1 MIKEKHRDIT
11 PKLPAEWHHQSAVIL
26 TWPHDRSDWQP
37 VLEQVEPVFVAIT
50 KAISQYQKVII
61 NCFNKTHQSHI
72 NELLSTAEIDPAL
85 IIFTLCLSNDTWVRD
100 YGPITVYRNNRPYL
114 LDFTFNAWGNKFE
127 SEKDNKITRL
137 QHQSGVFGDTPIE
150 TIDLVLEGG
159 SIEVDGQGTLLTTE
173 ACLLSP
179 DRNPHLNR
187 SELEQQLSDYLGIQ
201 RILWLKNGYLA
212 GDDTDSHIDTLARF
226 CDAHTI
232 CYVACDNVDDEHYN
246 ELKAMEE
253 ELKSFKTIQGK
264 PYRLVPLPWPK
275 AKYSGDGQRLP
286 ATYAN
291 FLIIN
296 SAVLLPTYN
305 DPADEVAVA
314 CLQQCFPNRKI
325 ITIPCESIILQ
336 YGSLHCLTMQ
346 LPDGVL

>member
-1 MIKEKHRDIT
+1 M
-11 PKLPAEWHHQSAVIL
+11 L

-37 VLEQVEPVFVAIT
+37 ILDQVEPVFVSIT
-50 KAISQYQKVII
+50 KAISQHQKVII
-61 NCFNKTHQSHI
+61 NCFNKTQQSHI
-72 NELLSTAEIDPAL
+72 KDLLRLAEVDSAST
-85 IIFTLCLSNDTWVRD
+85 IFTFNPSNDTWVRD
-100 YGPITVYRNNRPYL
+100 YGPITVYRNNQPYL
-114 LDFTFNAWGNKFE
+114 LDFAFNAWGHKFE
-127 SEKDNKITRL
+127 SEKDNKVTRL

-150 TIDLVLEGG
+150 TVPLVLEGG
-159 SIEVDGQGTLLTTE
+159 SIESDGQGTLLTTE
-173 ACLLSP
+173 ACLLAP
-179 DRNPHLNR
+179 NRNPRLNR
-187 SELEQQLSDYLGIQ
+187 SELEHILHEKLGVR

-232 CYVACDNVDDEHYN
+232 CYVACDDVHDEHYK
-246 ELKAMEE
+246 EFKAMEE

-264 PYRLVPLPWPK
+264 PYRLIPLPWPQ
-275 AKYSGDGQRLP
+275 AKYSDDGQRLP

-296 SAVLLPTYN
+296 GAVLLPTYN
-305 DPADEVAVA
+305 DPADEAAVA

-325 ITIPCESIILQ
+325 IPISCQSIILQ